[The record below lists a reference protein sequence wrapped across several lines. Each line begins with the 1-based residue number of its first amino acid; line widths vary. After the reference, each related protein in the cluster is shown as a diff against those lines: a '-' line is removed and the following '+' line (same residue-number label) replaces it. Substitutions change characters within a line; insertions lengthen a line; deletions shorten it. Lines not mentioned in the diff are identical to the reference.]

1 MTRAQAVTGGQI
13 TIGASDDSAAIL
25 RVVGAELRDPAK
37 PLSLLIRFAVEAGDV
52 EKVEAS
58 FDEAR
63 SMTLNEPGCRAYELN
78 RDPRDP
84 CRLVVFEQW
93 RSLAD
98 LEAHFRKDYFAT
110 VRAELERMIVGT
122 PELQVLL
129 PTA

>member
-1 MTRAQAVTGGQI
+1 MTRAQAIADGQL
-13 TIGASDDSAAIL
+13 TIGASDDSATVL
-25 RVVGAELRDPAK
+25 RVLEAELRDPAK
-37 PLSLLIRFAVEAGDV
+37 PLSLLVRFAVEAGDV

-58 FDEAR
+58 FGKAR
-63 SMTLNEPGCRAYELN
+63 SLTLNELGCRAYELN

-84 CRLVVFEQW
+84 CRFVVFEQW

-110 VRAELERMIVGT
+110 VRAELDQMIVGT
-122 PELQVLL
+122 PEFQVLL